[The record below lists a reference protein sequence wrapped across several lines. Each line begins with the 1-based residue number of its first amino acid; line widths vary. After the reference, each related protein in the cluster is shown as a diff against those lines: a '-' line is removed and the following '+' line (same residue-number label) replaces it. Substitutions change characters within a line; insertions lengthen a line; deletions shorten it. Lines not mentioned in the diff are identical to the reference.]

1 MKIFPILEENSWKI
15 EIKLFRLYPHFTRKL
30 ELAPD
35 IPRSIAN
42 PPAQAVTKKKT
53 AIIPDYA
60 ELKKEANREV
70 SMVAYPFRVSKE
82 MVSALNLLTH

>member
-1 MKIFPILEENSWKI
+1 M
-15 EIKLFRLYPHFTRKL
+15 PHLTRKL

-35 IPRSIAN
+35 ILRPIAN
-42 PPAQAVTKKKT
+42 PPAQAATKKKT
-53 AIIPDYA
+53 VIIPDYA

-70 SMVAYPFRVSKE
+70 SMAAYPFCVTKE